1 MTRFIRITVLL
12 FLLVA
17 FGAGV
22 ATAQSVWHPITVTG
36 KVVDAADG
44 QPLVAVHLCYRND
57 ATGEYK
63 LQDLSDNDG
72 HFELSYPRK
81 HMMSVTRIGYIP
93 QQLHLSSDTTIL
105 IRLERDPAVVKCP
118 EIFLIS
124 GVVLDEENDEPLIGA
139 TVRIKGTEIGVAT
152 DINGEFKIEALKGDI
167 LEIKS
172 IGYYTKEIKIKNKEP
187 NKEPV
192 IIKLKDTGAMLQ
204 ELIL

>member
-12 FLLVA
+12 FLQVA

-22 ATAQSVWHPITVTG
+22 ATAQSVWQQITVTG
-36 KVVDAADG
+36 QVVDAADG
-44 QPLVAVHLCYRND
+44 QPLEAVHMCYRND

-118 EIFLIS
+118 EIYLIS

-152 DINGEFKIEALKGDI
+152 DINGEFKIEALKGTV
-167 LEIKS
+167 LEI
-172 IGYYTKEIKIKNKEP
+172 IYVGYHEKEIKIK

-204 ELIL
+204 EIIL

>member
-1 MTRFIRITVLL
+1 MARFIRITVSL

-22 ATAQSVWHPITVTG
+22 ATAQTVWHPITVTG

-44 QPLVAVHLCYRND
+44 QPLVAAHICCRNEVR
-57 ATGEYK
+57 GEYELK
-63 LQDLSDNDG
+63 YISDYDG

-81 HMMSVTRIGYIP
+81 YMMTVTKIGYIP
-93 QQLHLSSDTTIL
+93 QQFFLSSDTTIL
-105 IRLERDPAVVKCP
+105 IRLERDPAVVKRP
-118 EIFLIS
+118 EIYLIS

-152 DINGEFKIEALKGDI
+152 DINGEFKIEALKGDNI

-172 IGYYTKEIKIKNKEP
+172 QGYYTKEIKIK

-204 ELIL
+204 EIIL

>member
-1 MTRFIRITVLL
+1 MARFIRITVSL

-36 KVVDAADG
+36 KVVDATDG

-63 LQDLSDNDG
+63 LQDLSDYDG

-81 HMMSVTRIGYIP
+81 YMMTVTKIGYIP
-93 QQLHLSSDTTIL
+93 QQFFLSSDTTIL

-118 EIFLIS
+118 EIYLIS

-152 DINGEFKIEALKGDI
+152 DINGEFKIEALKGDNI

-172 IGYYTKEIKIKNKEP
+172 QGYYTKEIKIK

>member
-1 MTRFIRITVLL
+1 M
-12 FLLVA
+12 A

-36 KVVDAADG
+36 KVVDATDG

-63 LQDLSDNDG
+63 LQDLSDYDG

-81 HMMSVTRIGYIP
+81 YMMTVTKIGYIP
-93 QQLHLSSDTTIL
+93 QQFFLSSDTTIL

-118 EIFLIS
+118 EIYLIS

-152 DINGEFKIEALKGDI
+152 DINGEFKIEALKGTV
-167 LEIKS
+167 LEI
-172 IGYYTKEIKIKNKEP
+172 IYVGYHEKEIKIKNKEP

>member
-1 MTRFIRITVLL
+1 MTRFIRITISL

-44 QPLVAVHLCYRND
+44 QPLEAVHMCYRND

-72 HFELSYPRK
+72 HFELRYPRK

-93 QQLHLSSDTTIL
+93 QKMYFSSDTTIL

-118 EIFLIS
+118 EIYLIS
-124 GVVLDEENDEPLIGA
+124 GVVLNEEYDEPLIGA
-139 TVRIKGTEIGVAT
+139 TVRIKGTDISVTT
-152 DINGEFKIEALKGDI
+152 DINGEFEIEALKGTV
-167 LEIKS
+167 LEIMYV
-172 IGYYTKEIKIKNKEP
+172 GYHEKEIKIKKKEP
-187 NKEPV
+187 L

>member
-1 MTRFIRITVLL
+1 MARFIRITVSL

-22 ATAQSVWHPITVTG
+22 ATAQTVWHPITVTG

-44 QPLVAVHLCYRND
+44 QPLVAAHICCRNEVR
-57 ATGEYK
+57 GGYELKYI
-63 LQDLSDNDG
+63 SDYDG

-81 HMMSVTRIGYIP
+81 YMMTVTKIGYIP
-93 QQLHLSSDTTIL
+93 QQFFLSSDTTIL

-118 EIFLIS
+118 KIYLIS

-152 DINGEFKIEALKGDI
+152 DINGEFKIEALKDDI

-172 IGYYTKEIKIKNKEP
+172 LGYYTKEIKIKK
-187 NKEPV
+187 KEPV

-204 ELIL
+204 EIIL

>member
-1 MTRFIRITVLL
+1 MARFIRITVSL

-22 ATAQSVWHPITVTG
+22 ATAQTVWHPITVTG

-63 LQDLSDNDG
+63 LQDLSDYDG

-81 HMMSVTRIGYIP
+81 YMMTVTKIGYIP
-93 QQLHLSSDTTIL
+93 QQFFLSSDTTIL

-118 EIFLIS
+118 EIYLIS

-152 DINGEFKIEALKGDI
+152 DINGEFKIEALKGTV
-167 LEIKS
+167 LEI
-172 IGYYTKEIKIKNKEP
+172 IYVGYHEKEIKIKKKEP
-187 NKEPV
+187 L